1 MSLLPVCCI
10 VSRAG
15 VDVRTRCGLFPLQA
29 IARTCQLETAMSQ
42 EHQHEFRRRYGAWVV
57 FAACLVFV
65 ASGCKSGAS
74 LSKPSSWWTLGG
86 SKDPAQLA
94 SAPPFADGG
103 TTDGNVAKPSSM
115 ASPYPTTTT
124 PQGYVMNDAKVA
136 PASAPTTAR
145 ASAQQL
151 PNYPSTDDAAP
162 VTYGQPVPTPMM
174 YPDTAEM
181 AGAAAAGG
189 AVGGIATQAG
199 PYATVTVPNQAPTAV
214 APATPETVVA
224 PSRIADSRMGS
235 SFGDSVAPA
244 ATQSPPSPG
253 GFAGQPAVP
262 PAPESRY
269 GDANPNR
276 FGASRFGAGAAAA
289 APPATSVAEPPAF
302 SNNPAAPF
310 PAAASPAPV
319 SPAPASADPL
329 PSSPAGS
336 SIPATPPRRRPDPGY
351 RPGGTSSYRPSSSI
365 LVGGPNADPAVRA
378 ASFNAP
384 AEPVV
389 R

>member
-1 MSLLPVCCI
+1 
-10 VSRAG
+10 
-15 VDVRTRCGLFPLQA
+15 
-29 IARTCQLETAMSQ
+29 MSQ
-42 EHQHEFRRRYGAWVV
+42 EHQHESRRRRGAWV
-57 FAACLVFV
+57 ALAICLALV

-103 TTDGNVAKPSSM
+103 DTAGNVAKPSSM

-124 PQGYVMNDAKVA
+124 PQGYVMNDAAVA
-136 PASAPTTAR
+136 PASAPTTAP

-162 VTYGQPVPTPMM
+162 VTYGQPAPTPMM

-189 AVGGIATQAG
+189 AIGGIGTQAG
-199 PYATVTVPNQAPTAV
+199 PYATVNAPKEAPAAV

-224 PSRIADSRMGS
+224 PSRIADSRTGS
-235 SFGDSVAPA
+235 SFGDSVAPP
-244 ATQSPPSPG
+244 ATQSPPTPG
-253 GFAGQPAVP
+253 AFPSQPAVS
-262 PAPESRY
+262 PAAESRY
-269 GDANPNR
+269 GEADPNR
-276 FGASRFGAGAAAA
+276 FGASRFGAGAAAV
-289 APPATSVAEPPAF
+289 APPATSIAEPPAF
-302 SNNPAAPF
+302 PNNPAAPF
-310 PAAASPAPV
+310 PAAASPPPV

-329 PSSPAGS
+329 PTSPSGS

-365 LVGGPNADPAVRA
+365 LVGGPNSDPAVRA
-378 ASFNAP
+378 ASFDAP
-384 AEPVV
+384 AEPLV